1 MVMTVPLRDNDF
13 RMAMQVELQELRRIF
28 PGSDLSFC
36 ALIGDVCELAKALL
50 RYREE
55 EVAWSKVAAAA
66 IQVAVMAQRLAVEG
80 DPSIRDLAT
89 DPQGAPMLDEEAA
102 ALLPWIVSIW
112 AIYHSPDG
120 EDDYYA
126 VRRWEIVS
134 DGLRPTA
141 EINVASSLDE
151 ARRLIPAGL
160 RRFNRHALDDLS
172 VVEVWI

>member
-13 RMAMQVELQELRRIF
+13 RMAMQVELQELRRAL
-28 PGSDLSFC
+28 PGSDLCFC
-36 ALIGDVCELAKALL
+36 ALIEDVCELAKALL

-55 EVAWSKVAAAA
+55 EVDWPQVAAAA
-66 IQVAVMAQRLAVEG
+66 IQVAVMAQRIAVEG
-80 DPSIRDLAT
+80 DPAIRDLAT
-89 DPQGAPMLDEEAA
+89 DPQGAPMLDDEAA

-112 AIYHSPDG
+112 AIYHSASS

-134 DGLRPTA
+134 DGLRPTP
-141 EINVASSLDE
+141 EINVALSLNE

-160 RRFNRHALDDLS
+160 RRFCRHALDDPT

>member
-13 RMAMQVELQELRRIF
+13 RMAMQVELQELRRAF
-28 PGSDLSFC
+28 PGSELSFC
-36 ALIGDVCELAKALL
+36 ALIADVCELARALL

-55 EVAWSKVAAAA
+55 EVAWPQVAAAA
-66 IQVAVMAQRLAVEG
+66 IQVAVMAQRIAVEG

-89 DPQGAPMLDEEAA
+89 DPHGAPMLDEEAA

-112 AIYHSPDG
+112 AIYRSPDG
-120 EDDYYA
+120 EVDYYA

-134 DGLRPTA
+134 DGLRPTP
-141 EINVASSLDE
+141 EISVASSLDE
-151 ARRLIPAGL
+151 ARRLIPSGL